1 MQKDPDSAT
10 RSAPESPII
19 RLIENSDA
27 IACQETGTSGTPK
40 ESAPEAEKTSPS
52 VAAKGGDTAAFAGS
66 SGGEAGGSGKSTV
79 SVVPFESL
87 HESAQEELGKEL
99 FDDPL
104 LTVEMCRSLQ
114 IICNGASN
122 SPR

>member
-1 MQKDPDSAT
+1 LFRIQYLPEHEKDQVQDFCNWVHKDPDSAT

-19 RLIENSDA
+19 GLIENSDA

-66 SGGEAGGSGKSTV
+66 GGGEAGG
-79 SVVPFESL
+79 
-87 HESAQEELGKEL
+87 
-99 FDDPL
+99 
-104 LTVEMCRSLQ
+104 
-114 IICNGASN
+114 
-122 SPR
+122 